1 MNKASVQQTNG
12 TVNNKSIHSS
22 FNLMTKKTILGISLA
37 LVMLC
42 GSTPLGFSEPLRVQL
57 EQGIETSQIQC
68 DNTSHVLVQRTN
80 GKLAC
85 VSEKSAE
92 RMNWEI
98 IETNISL
105 VEYDYPLSSKTFENE
120 FNSEPIGW
128 GENFDVTISNIPEI
142 GETAVVTV
150 TITNDMSF
158 DLKYNLPNEYI
169 SIDITDNFEFV
180 DVPQDKIITG
190 HDGRYLHYNEKLDI
204 DAGQTATISA
214 TVKAVKAGMGHVGG
228 DAGDHGFSYW
238 MYVDTEQTLLR
249 DDYEKLHPPV
259 QSQNTVPIC
268 ENSQPCPE
276 PEPEPPAPNEEGEN
290 PTDPSVETPITEEE
304 LREDLKH
311 EDLTEEEIEAI
322 VRKTIDPD
330 SSTQSFFLPS
340 AYAQSSSFNIS
351 GRLVTTTSQLTLT
364 SDSST
369 IDERI
374 HDANVCAWDWD
385 YTDRR
390 WTNLGCDKTSSTGY
404 YSIKNV
410 SLPSANRD
418 GALDIRLTFS
428 TNGDYSVVKDARN
441 IGSITLGDIY
451 QVVDPLKRDVS
462 SWSFKTKYLDTSD
475 LTTANENRAFWITDG
490 IGDTHQFFE
499 DEFSKNLRQV
509 KVGWQFDHTTEDGFG
524 TGMGARYISSTETI
538 FLDGYQTG
546 ENRDDDSNERWT
558 IIHEYGHH
566 TMKVIFGSY
575 PNTSPS
581 GEPRCSGHG
590 IANTRNVVCAWS
602 EGWADIL
609 PSLVDKKAS
618 YPRNDERNFLFE
630 EDKYQYRSNNNKSD
644 FPTVSGSTH
653 IGQKSEGQVAAA
665 IWDLYDSNVDRT
677 HDYLNGVKLD
687 DRREGYNEIATIFKE
702 KPQNFEEFYDK
713 WQNRYTTKDAT
724 NVMKLHYM
732 SFVANTP
739 PVATPQSTITV
750 NEDASTTFYLRGTDA
765 DNDDL
770 TFIITNYPDDGTLSK
785 EIGSFGN
792 SQKFKYT
799 PDLSFSGTDEFWFKV
814 NDGTKDSSPIKVSI
828 RVTALTP
835 ITFTTTWDGIS
846 KIILVFSERLTTQ
859 FSTSDFRLSSG
870 TITSVTNF
878 ADSTTRH
885 LAVSSVPVNTQITV
899 EYVGNGVLNLGG
911 SEKLQNGASDVTP
924 TSPNPQPPR
933 ITTISNVNVNEG
945 SYREVDVT
953 ARDGSTNNITLTLDS
968 APTWVAIDDNHNG
981 NGEIEI
987 TVPSEAT
994 STRYSVTVRATNNN
1008 GYDTETFNII
1018 IGEINQSPILS
1029 DIGNKSV
1036 KEESTLSFRLSSSD
1050 SDRPSQTLRY
1060 SMSNAPTGS
1069 SINSSTGL
1077 FSWTPNH
1084 SQVGTHS
1091 IIFTVTDDG
1100 FPISSDSQ
1108 NVEFT
1113 VTAIPVTASQQT
1125 NYYVN
1130 QPYTFTCDNT
1140 ETFGYQLIVV
1150 NTIHGYVPVNPT
1162 SDPSIKNTITFTP
1175 TELGKYQHE
1184 CYDLIWGP
1192 DNSPIV
1198 DIFSFNV
1205 IEGSEYSP
1213 IDSTDTIPDTT
1224 STSVTVTTPTSS
1236 TVNTE
1241 SFTISGTS
1249 TNVNEVALYKGGIYT
1264 NSVTYPDSSG
1274 DWSFTVTLSEGENI
1288 FVVMVTNGNYGSD
1301 GFVMINSDEIIVTLD
1316 TISRT

>member
-1 MNKASVQQTNG
+1 MDGSNVANS
-12 TVNNKSIHSS
+12 KS
-22 FNLMTKKTILGISLA
+22 
-37 LVMLC
+37 
-42 GSTPLGFSEPLRVQL
+42 P
-57 EQGIETSQIQC
+57 
-68 DNTSHVLVQRTN
+68 D
-80 GKLAC
+80 
-85 VSEKSAE
+85 
-92 RMNWEI
+92 
-98 IETNISL
+98 
-105 VEYDYPLSSKTFENE
+105 
-120 FNSEPIGW
+120 
-128 GENFDVTISNIPEI
+128 
-142 GETAVVTV
+142 
-150 TITNDMSF
+150 
-158 DLKYNLPNEYI
+158 
-169 SIDITDNFEFV
+169 
-180 DVPQDKIITG
+180 
-190 HDGRYLHYNEKLDI
+190 
-204 DAGQTATISA
+204 DA
-214 TVKAVKAGMGHVGG
+214 
-228 DAGDHGFSYW
+228 Y
-238 MYVDTEQTLLR
+238 
-249 DDYEKLHPPV
+249 
-259 QSQNTVPIC
+259 
-268 ENSQPCPE
+268 
-276 PEPEPPAPNEEGEN
+276 
-290 PTDPSVETPITEEE
+290 
-304 LREDLKH
+304 
-311 EDLTEEEIEAI
+311 
-322 VRKTIDPD
+322 
-330 SSTQSFFLPS
+330 
-340 AYAQSSSFNIS
+340 
-351 GRLVTTTSQLTLT
+351 
-364 SDSST
+364 
-369 IDERI
+369 
-374 HDANVCAWDWD
+374 
-385 YTDRR
+385 
-390 WTNLGCDKTSSTGY
+390 
-404 YSIKNV
+404 
-410 SLPSANRD
+410 
-418 GALDIRLTFS
+418 
-428 TNGDYSVVKDARN
+428 
-441 IGSITLGDIY
+441 
-451 QVVDPLKRDVS
+451 
-462 SWSFKTKYLDTSD
+462 
-475 LTTANENRAFWITDG
+475 
-490 IGDTHQFFE
+490 
-499 DEFSKNLRQV
+499 
-509 KVGWQFDHTTEDGFG
+509 
-524 TGMGARYISSTETI
+524 
-538 FLDGYQTG
+538 
-546 ENRDDDSNERWT
+546 ERWT
-558 IIHEYGHH
+558 IIHEYGHF
-566 TMKVIFGSY
+566 VIDKLYRNGS
-575 PNTSPS
+575 T
-581 GEPRCSGHG
+581 GDLCLGGHSMG
-590 IANTRNVVCAWS
+590 SESSERCAWS

-609 PSLVDKKAS
+609 PSLVDDSAR
-618 YPRNDERNFLFE
+618 YPRNLVTDFDFE
-630 EDKYQYRSNNNKSD
+630 EATKYSGTTNTRVDYD
-644 FPTVSGSTH
+644 FDTVNANGDH
-653 IGQKSEGQVAAA
+653 IGNLVEGQVAAA

-677 HDYLNGVKLD
+677 YDYLNGVKLD
-687 DRREGYNEIATIFKE
+687 DRQEGYDEIKYVMDNNE
-702 KPQNFEEFYDK
+702 PVNFEQFFDS
-713 WQNRYTTKDAT
+713 WQDQYENTKDAT

-750 NEDASTTFYLRGTDA
+750 NEDASTTFYLRGSDA

-785 EIGSFGN
+785 EIGHFGN

-859 FSTSDFRLSSG
+859 FSSSDFRLSSG
-870 TITSVTNF
+870 IITSVTNF

-911 SEKLQNGASDVTP
+911 SEKLQNGASDITP

-1018 IGEINQSPILS
+1018 IGEVNQAPSLDNIS
-1029 DIGNKSV
+1029 DIESES
-1036 KEESTLSFRLSSSD
+1036 EEVISFTVSATD

-1060 SMSNAPTGS
+1060 SMSGS
-1069 SINSSTGL
+1069 PSGGTINDTTGL

-1175 TELGKYQHE
+1175 TELGEYQHE

-1213 IDSTDTIPDTT
+1213 IDSSDTIPYTT